1 MVVRVVTRAK
11 ASALTRATNSGV
23 DVAADDAN
31 EGSSIKSRHVRARRG
46 SFDSITSLVA
56 MRLAVARWAA
66 GAVRSASPPGATASA
81 SGSLAAAAWRAH
93 AGGGGAA
100 ASSARRALS
109 DLSPSAASNLAPTP
123 RERLFAAL
131 PGLGLACGVAQAG
144 FYLADEITARSGV
157 PVAGVPVAILLGA
170 CANNAPV
177 PLPSAFRPG
186 IALASSLVLRVGI
199 VCVGAK
205 LSAMDVVTDGAS
217 SLPAA
222 LASVGAGVL
231 IIPRLA
237 RLAGLD
243 PRLGALLAAGTSVCG
258 VTAVSALAPAVAA
271 TQAEVTVAVAN
282 VVIWGSLGMLAL
294 PHLAH
299 ELLGRRSSEAAGTWI
314 GLGVHDTAQV
324 FAAGLSYKQ
333 SFDDDVAFRVAAVT
347 KLARNATLF
356 AAIPFL
362 AAQVKRTHP
371 AGAAIVKA
379 SSSGSSS
386 AKLFGTAIPPFLL
399 AFLFASAVRS
409 AGDAVFATRWWA
421 ETDAPARWNALAKF
435 VGDEVGA
442 RHCLG
447 TATAAVGLGTS
458 ASVARAAGAA
468 PFLVGG
474 AGAAVVG
481 GVGFACAALMA
492 SASGGRDGDEIGGL
506 IGSLAVR
513 RKNPPNITPYVPPN
527 ERGDVRRRK
536 E

>member
-1 MVVRVVTRAK
+1 M
-11 ASALTRATNSGV
+11 
-23 DVAADDAN
+23 
-31 EGSSIKSRHVRARRG
+31 
-46 SFDSITSLVA
+46 
-56 MRLAVARWAA
+56 
-66 GAVRSASPPGATASA
+66 
-81 SGSLAAAAWRAH
+81 
-93 AGGGGAA
+93 
-100 ASSARRALS
+100 
-109 DLSPSAASNLAPTP
+109 
-123 RERLFAAL
+123 
-131 PGLGLACGVAQAG
+131 
-144 FYLADEITARSGV
+144 
-157 PVAGVPVAILLGA
+157 
-170 CANNAPV
+170 
-177 PLPSAFRPG
+177 
-186 IALASSLVLRVGI
+186 
-199 VCVGAK
+199 
-205 LSAMDVVTDGAS
+205 
-217 SLPAA
+217 
-222 LASVGAGVL
+222 
-231 IIPRLA
+231 
-237 RLAGLD
+237 
-243 PRLGALLAAGTSVCG
+243 
-258 VTAVSALAPAVAA
+258 
-271 TQAEVTVAVAN
+271 AVAN

-314 GLGVHDTAQV
+314 GLGVHDSAQV

-458 ASVARAAGAA
+458 ASVAGRRAR

-474 AGAAVVG
+474 EGRRRRR
-481 GVGFACAALMA
+481 VGFACAALMA
-492 SASGGRDGDEIGGL
+492 SASGGRDSDEIGGL